1 MIYIEY
7 VKYPLTS
14 IDDIKYTK
22 LKAHLKSIPTF
33 INEVKDR
40 KISEFGES
48 VR

>member
-7 VKYPLTS
+7 VKYPPTS
-14 IDDIKYTK
+14 LDDIKYTK
-22 LKAHLKSIPTF
+22 SKAHLKSIPTF
-33 INEVKDR
+33 IDEIKGR

>member
-7 VKYPLTS
+7 VKYPLKS

-22 LKAHLKSIPTF
+22 SKAHLKSTPTF
-33 INEVKDR
+33 IDEIKGR

>member
-7 VKYPLTS
+7 VKYSPTCL
-14 IDDIKYTK
+14 DGIKYTK
-22 LKAHLKSIPTF
+22 SKAHLKSTPTF
-33 INEVKDR
+33 IDEIKGR